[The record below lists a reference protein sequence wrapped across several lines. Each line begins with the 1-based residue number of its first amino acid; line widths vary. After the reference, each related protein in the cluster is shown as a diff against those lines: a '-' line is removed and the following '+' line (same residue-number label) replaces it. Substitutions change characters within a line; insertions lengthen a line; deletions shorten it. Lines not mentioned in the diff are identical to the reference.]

1 MYAAT
6 TWDDAGPRGMRVG
19 GWSVMHTI
27 RSRQLLYRKEAMAAQ
42 RRIAERA
49 GKAYSMTAAQMQQ
62 VYEDSIKARWQG
74 GPTVLAFL
82 FALPDS
88 DAIQML
94 DARGDYFDVRTGDT
108 WDLFFP
114 GYYRSTR
121 GPEFQ
126 RQAGGRPVGV
136 NYAGDW
142 YFNPKGFNDLRN
154 HVEES
159 SDHRWEYSGG
169 TDLVLINGWLAVE
182 GDPTIDWVSTIS
194 GQVSDSVT
202 GTQSLTLANV
212 IERITRDLE
221 TAAEDSSYGVG
232 EVTDGL
238 LRQEAHV
245 GRDFMINVLSGIAAA
260 LGAKALGA

>member
-1 MYAAT
+1 MRKWDLDNHTSSRSLTRPAGNPGNNPAARNDHT
-6 TWDDAGPRGMRVG
+6 TQPEKEPAPN
-19 GWSVMHTI
+19 
-27 RSRQLLYRKEAMAAQ
+27 RSALK
-42 RRIAERA
+42 
-49 GKAYSMTAAQMQQ
+49 
-62 VYEDSIKARWQG
+62 
-74 GPTVLAFL
+74 PLAL
-82 FALPDS
+82 
-88 DAIQML
+88 
-94 DARGDYFDVRTGDT
+94 GDT